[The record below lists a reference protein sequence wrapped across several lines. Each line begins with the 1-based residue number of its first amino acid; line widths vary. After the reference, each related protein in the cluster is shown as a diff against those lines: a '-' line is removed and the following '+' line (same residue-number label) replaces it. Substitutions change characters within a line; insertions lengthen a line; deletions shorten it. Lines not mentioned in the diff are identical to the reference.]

1 MESAKRSA
9 QQRYNELRR
18 RRVLKV
24 PDATKPL
31 FVAAAQYKPS
41 RFSWGKPCLLVVTAT
56 AVVLLDVQNQGEL
69 EAKDGSHASIQLAV
83 RASEVFDMLLAG
95 GNALRL
101 EYKGPGTLK
110 ARGGLGLGRL
120 L

>member
-1 MESAKRSA
+1 
-9 QQRYNELRR
+9 
-18 RRVLKV
+18 VLKV

-83 RASEVFDMLLAG
+83 RASEVRSG
-95 GNALRL
+95 
-101 EYKGPGTLK
+101 
-110 ARGGLGLGRL
+110 GGLSCMRAYACAPARAQAREWAPLPPYTQLPPRVGPRAAAS
-120 L
+120 